1 MTVGKQ
7 HEIARKLLAVLY
19 NDWAHHQGISLNSL
33 RNEEQWDKNDFDS
46 VIGRLKDLGVIENGT
61 SNSFRLTPDGV
72 LHAEDNAFVPETEV
86 KRHRELRTKA
96 LAFLADLYQKNGPQ
110 AHAVVDRI
118 AEGWAVNK
126 SDLFVDLSLLNGLG
140 YIEDASATSFRI

>member
-96 LAFLADLYQKNGPQ
+96 LAFLADLYQKELQ
-110 AHAVVDRI
+110 IVDGGVIMAQIMRT
-118 AEGWAVNK
+118 
-126 SDLFVDLSLLNGLG
+126 LSERFCLSRNQRGLSQG
-140 YIEDASATSFRI
+140 RS